1 MEVPLVLIW
10 VLLALNDA
18 FSPVSSIV
26 RFATSGVIVTLA
38 TPTGVMFINHVI
50 LAKSVVLV
58 VLNSIVTFVP
68 TAGPGASAVVA
79 LTGITNMTKT
89 EKLKSP

>member
-1 MEVPLVLIW
+1 M
-10 VLLALNDA
+10 
-18 FSPVSSIV
+18 
-26 RFATSGVIVTLA
+26 
-38 TPTGVMFINHVI
+38 MFINHVI